1 MDIKE
6 FFEIYFNH
14 LEKKKDEVMRIVAL
28 ETNLE
33 KWFQGEM
40 ALAFS
45 DSKQD
50 SKLNDNFK
58 IFSSR
63 SYNQESDNLKEDYWN
78 DSVIGERGI
87 VSLEGNI
94 YKSVKTERSGSSGT
108 RKVDL
113 LLENQKEIIFSELKI
128 IWLSYMK
135 NGDQYSYL
143 ERKKVLEDAW
153 RLRTNLYREFRKNKT
168 LSLFLT
174 LICIDDCNLN
184 NPDQTKKCI
193 LASLNEYFE
202 DNIFEDEEGQ
212 ILIKK
217 IPYDLRSSTS
227 ICLEVYDDN
236 RYDGYLTMINI
247 PLKN

>member
-1 MDIKE
+1 M
-6 FFEIYFNH
+6 
-14 LEKKKDEVMRIVAL
+14 KKQDEVMRIVAL

-45 DSKQD
+45 DSKQN
-50 SKLNDNFK
+50 SNLNDNIK

-63 SYNQESDNLKEDYWN
+63 YYSKESDELDEEDWN
-78 DSVIGERGI
+78 RIIGEKGI
-87 VSLEGNI
+87 VSLEGNV
-94 YKSVKTERSGSSGT
+94 YKSIKTEKSGSSGT
-108 RKVDL
+108 RKVDF
-113 LLENQKEIIFSELKI
+113 LLENQKEMIFSEVKI
-128 IWLSYMK
+128 IWISYMDK
-135 NGDQYSYL
+135 GDPYSYL
-143 ERKKVLEDAW
+143 EKKKVLEDTW
-153 RLRTNLYREFRKNKT
+153 RLRTNLYKEFRESKT

-184 NPDQTKKCI
+184 DPNQTKKYI

-202 DNIFEDEEGQ
+202 DNIFKDEEDQ

-217 IPYDLRSSTS
+217 IPYDLQSSTS